1 MASKEK
7 SNSKKNTKREEK
19 VDKKVKQKEIKIENS
34 KEVEKEKAKVEKKK
48 IANENKKDNNSNTK
62 KKIAT
67 SNKTNNKSTNK
78 DTKSNVKKSSEDL
91 ENKIDKALAELEREE
106 NEIKEVEE
114 KKAEKSEVKVKAK
127 VKEKDKVKS
136 KDSKKAT
143 EKIKKEKTDKEKK
156 NKEKFEKKDKK
167 QSNKE
172 NIKNKK
178 KDSKNKENKEQKVE
192 KKKEEATKKDKEPQR
207 KLKIKRNLYIAL
219 FVFIMA
225 ILMVFFSSIF
235 ALVNMNHSNIANG
248 VKIKNIDVS
257 GLTIEEAK
265 DKINK
270 AIEVELI
277 QDLIL
282 KYEDKYTT
290 NLESTDIEFSYDID
304 KAIEEAKRYGREGNI
319 VQNNYALLFAGFFG
333 KNIEIEYIYNEEFLT
348 SFVDD
353 LESKL
358 PGVVTPVTYYI
369 EEDNL
374 IINKG
379 IDGISIDKENLKDD
393 IINNIYERNADNI
406 VANLENQELEIEVFS
421 KKADPID
428 MDKIYGEVYTEPKD
442 AYYELE
448 PFNIYPEVNGVD
460 LEIGLKEAKKQIKE
474 ESKDEYIFKLK
485 ITPAEKTI
493 KSFGVEAFPN
503 LVSSFSTKYKTYE
516 VNRSKNLEIAAQKI
530 NGLVLLPGE
539 EFSFNKVVGKRTV
552 EEGYKDAKIYVDG
565 GVQDGLAGGIC
576 QISSTLYN
584 AVLLANLEIV
594 ERRNHSFTTSYVPAG
609 RDATVVYGTT
619 DFRFKNSRSYPIKLE
634 ASVAD
639 GIASFKIHSVAPE
652 ETEYEVKI
660 LPVITQSIPYAT
672 EQVQDPTLMPG
683 EQKVVQSGHAGYR
696 VTTYKQLSQNGNII
710 SKDIISN
717 DVYQPMRTIIKVGP

>member
-7 SNSKKNTKREEK
+7 SNSKKNTKKEEK
-19 VDKKVKQKEIKIENS
+19 VIKETKVKNE
-34 KEVEKEKAKVEKKK
+34 AKVEKKEVT
-48 IANENKKDNNSNTK
+48 NSNKKKSSSNAK
-62 KKIAT
+62 KSKAT
-67 SNKTNNKSTNK
+67 SNKSNKKSTNK
-78 DTKSNVKKSSEDL
+78 NTKSDTKKSSEDL

-106 NEIKEVEE
+106 SEIKEENKIE
-114 KKAEKSEVKVKAK
+114 KTEVKAKAK
-127 VKEKDKVKS
+127 VKNKEKEEDKS
-136 KDSKKAT
+136 KEQKKSV
-143 EKIKKEKTDKEKK
+143 KKEKVKNKDNENKKETSKESRKNKIKEKQNKEKK
-156 NKEKFEKKDKK
+156 EKISD
-167 QSNKE
+167 
-172 NIKNKK
+172 
-178 KDSKNKENKEQKVE
+178 
-192 KKKEEATKKDKEPQR
+192 KKKEEDSKKEKEP
-207 KLKIKRNLYIAL
+207 KIKTNADKNKNIKRNLYIAL
-219 FVFIMA
+219 FIFIMA
-225 ILMVFFSSIF
+225 ILLVFFSTIF

-248 VKIKNIDVS
+248 VSIKNIDIS
-257 GLTIEEAK
+257 GLTIEESK

-290 NLESTDIEFSYDID
+290 NLESTDIEFSYNIE
-304 KAIEEAKRYGREGNI
+304 KAMEEAKSYGRTGNI

-333 KNIEIEYIYNEEFLT
+333 KNIEIEYTYNEEFLT

-353 LESKL
+353 LEAKL
-358 PGVVTPVTYYI
+358 PGVVTPVTYYM

-379 IDGISIDKENLKDD
+379 IDGISINKENLKDD
-393 IINNIYERNADNI
+393 IINNIYKRNAENI

-428 MDKIYGEVYTEPKD
+428 IDKIYSEIYTEPKD
-442 AYYELE
+442 AYYELK

-460 LEIGLKEAKKQIKE
+460 LEIGLEEAKKQIKQE
-474 ESKDEYIFKLK
+474 NKDEYTFKLK

-493 KSFGVEAFPN
+493 KSFGVEAFPD
-503 LVSSFSTKYKTYE
+503 LVSSFTTKYKTYE

-652 ETEYEVKI
+652 ETEYEIKI
-660 LPVITQSIPYAT
+660 LPVITQSIPYTT
-672 EQVQDPTLMPG
+672 EQVPDPTLMPG

-696 VTTYKQLSQNGNII
+696 VTTYKQLMQNGNVI
-710 SKDIISN
+710 SKEIISN
-717 DVYQPMRTIIKVGP
+717 DVYQPMRTIVKVGPQ

>member
-7 SNSKKNTKREEK
+7 SNSKKNTKKEEK
-19 VDKKVKQKEIKIENS
+19 VIKETEVKNE
-34 KEVEKEKAKVEKKK
+34 AKVEKKEV
-48 IANENKKDNNSNTK
+48 ANSNKKKSSSNTNK
-62 KKIAT
+62 NKAT
-67 SNKTNNKSTNK
+67 SNKSNNKSTNK
-78 DTKSNVKKSSEDL
+78 NTKSNTKKSSEDL
-91 ENKIDKALAELEREE
+91 EIKIDKALAELEREE
-106 NEIKEVEE
+106 SEIKEE
-114 KKAEKSEVKVKAK
+114 KKIEKPEIKAKPK
-127 VKEKDKVKS
+127 VKEKEKDKAKT
-136 KDSKKAT
+136 KDSKEAT
-143 EKIKKEKTDKEKK
+143 EKTKKEKANKENTEKKVKKEKDTNIVSKGKEKEKQNKEKK
-156 NKEKFEKKDKK
+156 VEKAKKEKISD
-167 QSNKE
+167 
-172 NIKNKK
+172 
-178 KDSKNKENKEQKVE
+178 
-192 KKKEEATKKDKEPQR
+192 KKKEEVAKKEKEQ
-207 KLKIKRNLYIAL
+207 KAKTNTNKNIKRNLYIAL
-219 FVFIMA
+219 FIFIMA
-225 ILMVFFSSIF
+225 ILLVFFSTIF

-257 GLTIEEAK
+257 GLAIEEAK

-290 NLESTDIEFSYDID
+290 NLESTDIEFSYNID
-304 KAIEEAKRYGREGNI
+304 KALEEAKSYGRTGNI
-319 VQNNYALLFAGFFG
+319 IQNNYALLFAGFFG
-333 KNIEIEYIYNEEFLT
+333 KNIEIEYTYNEEFLT

-379 IDGISIDKENLKDD
+379 IDGISINKEDLKDD
-393 IINNIYERNADNI
+393 IINNIYERNAENI

-428 MDKIYGEVYTEPKD
+428 MDKIYSEIYTEPKD

-460 LEIGLKEAKKQIKE
+460 LEIGLEEAKKQIKQE
-474 ESKDEYIFKLK
+474 NKDEYTFKLK

-503 LVSSFSTKYKTYE
+503 LVSSFTTKYKTYE

-660 LPVITQSIPYAT
+660 LPVITQSIPFAT

-696 VTTYKQLSQNGNII
+696 VTTYKQLSQNGTVI
-710 SKDIISN
+710 SKEIISN
-717 DVYQPMRTIIKVGP
+717 DVYQPMRTIVKVGPQ